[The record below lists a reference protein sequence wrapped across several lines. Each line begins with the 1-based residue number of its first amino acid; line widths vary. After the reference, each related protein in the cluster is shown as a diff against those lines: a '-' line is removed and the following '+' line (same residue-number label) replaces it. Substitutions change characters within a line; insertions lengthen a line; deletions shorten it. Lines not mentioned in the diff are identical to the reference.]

1 MTKFWFERSV
11 RTCRCEP
18 VWGGYL
24 KNSESKNHQVWV
36 FEKIQIQRTANSRYL
51 KNFKE
56 LPGFMKELAKT
67 QQF

>member
-1 MTKFWFERSV
+1 VGRVFEKFRIKEPPGLGV
-11 RTCRCEP
+11 R
-18 VWGGYL
+18 

>member
-1 MTKFWFERSV
+1 MTKFWFERSL

-36 FEKIQIQRTANSRYL
+36 FEKIQNQRTTRSGYL
-51 KNFKE
+51 KKFRFKE
-56 LPGFMKELAKT
+56 PTIPGI
-67 QQF
+67 